1 MSKKSTYVSIGR
13 EIEQGRMTKSSGF
26 SDILNEKELRN
37 RATSLLQK
45 PQLKKFYKNKK
56 DGAIIKPN
64 KIAEQLR
71 NTFIDKLNLSNLECA
86 APPKSAV
93 SHQSSTTTQPLC
105 FEIDFDWLDY
115 CDEQKFK
122 QIFKEDLKDIPD
134 IEQYVEDNQSYLCH
148 IFAQCACAKCTCNK
162 CICQYKK
169 KLELNYAY
177 GMLTSNRFDYV
188 PKQNKCFTPII
199 TQSHYDNIALPVASM
214 QFNSTQRDNYK
225 WIPQD
230 RPRTAA
236 KSMYESHNLPTGQTT
251 NNVRIIIQQSCSHLS
266 IGRTILPIYLRLHNF
281 ELLTNYRNQF
291 IWKIKDENQ
300 PTAEDVKQK
309 QFHQTITKIYPNQ
322 LRSIYQESF
331 VQKNQ
336 KPLRVFMK
344 PEELIPCSAYQGQ
357 YITTKQMDYEG
368 KQISTKEIQQKP
380 WKGRLIKKLQNIQ

>member
-13 EIEQGRMTKSSGF
+13 EIEQARMTKSSGF
-26 SDILNEKELRN
+26 NDVLNEKELRN
-37 RATSLLQK
+37 RANSLLQK

-56 DGAIIKPN
+56 DGGIIKPN
-64 KIAEQLR
+64 KKAEQLR
-71 NTFIDKLNLSNLECA
+71 NNFIDKLSLNNLDNT
-86 APPKSAV
+86 APPKSIV

-177 GMLTSNRFDYV
+177 GMLTTNKFDYV

-199 TQSHYDNIALPVASM
+199 TQNHYDNIGLPIASM

-230 RPRTAA
+230 RSRTAA

-251 NNVRIIIQQSCSHLS
+251 NNVRIFIQQSCSHLS
-266 IGRTILPIYLRLHNF
+266 IGRTILQIYLRLLNF
-281 ELLTNYRNQF
+281 VLL
-291 IWKIKDENQ
+291 
-300 PTAEDVKQK
+300 
-309 QFHQTITKIYPNQ
+309 
-322 LRSIYQESF
+322 L
-331 VQKNQ
+331 
-336 KPLRVFMK
+336 KP
-344 PEELIPCSAYQGQ
+344 
-357 YITTKQMDYEG
+357 
-368 KQISTKEIQQKP
+368 IQ
-380 WKGRLIKKLQNIQ
+380 

>member
-251 NNVRIIIQQSCSHLS
+251 NNDYTPNIFKAPQF
-266 IGRTILPIYLRLHNF
+266 RTTVKANLMNR
-281 ELLTNYRNQF
+281 TNYRNQF